1 MLDETDDLRALD
13 SRDLLGA
20 TASMSAHLTEGFEL
34 GKAAASTIADAK
46 EIFVCALGGSAIGGD
61 LAYAWL
67 SESPGIPCSVVR
79 SYSVPARIGP
89 DSLAI
94 VISYSGDT
102 EETLSMAEQ
111 ALERNAMTVTISSGG
126 KLKDIASKHGV
137 PHCAIPPGLVP
148 RSTIGYAFGSLA
160 GILDGAGIIDCQDS
174 ISSARESIERVRSHC
189 APEIETGENPAKKLA
204 HSLHG
209 TVPVVIGHGTLVPV
223 ARRWANQLNENA
235 KMIAFSNELPEMNHN
250 GIVGWAGDDLSRGF
264 SMIFLEDEVS
274 DSRMSRRIEATKAMM
289 SERVR
294 VYSSVASG
302 SSRLARVF
310 SSVMMGD
317 YVSLY
322 SAFARRVDP
331 STTEQIDEIKRILSE
346 KRI

>member
-1 MLDETDDLRALD
+1 MDDLNAVKLLD
-13 SRDLLGA
+13 TRDLLGM
-20 TASMSAHLTEGFEL
+20 TARMPEHMIEGFQL
-34 GKAAASTIADAK
+34 GRAAATTVSNPK
-46 EIFVCALGGSAIGGD
+46 EIFICALGGSAISGD
-61 LAYAWL
+61 LACAWL

-79 SYSVPARIGP
+79 SYCVPARIGP

-111 ALERNAMTVTISSGG
+111 VLERNAMTVTISSGG
-126 KLKDIASKHGV
+126 KLKDIASRHGV
-137 PHCAIPPGLVP
+137 PHCAVPPGLVP
-148 RSTIGYAFGSLA
+148 RSTIGYVFGSLA
-160 GILDGAGIIDCQDS
+160 GVLDGTGVIDCLDS
-174 ISSARESIERVRSHC
+174 ISSAKEAIEQVRSHC

-209 TVPVVIGHGTLVPV
+209 TVPVVIGHGMLAPV

-235 KMIAFSNELPEMNHN
+235 KMIAFSDELPEMNHN
-250 GIVGWAGDDLSRGF
+250 GIVGWMGDGLSRGF
-264 SMIFLEDEVS
+264 SMIFLEDEES
-274 DSRMSRRIEATKAMM
+274 DSRMSRRIEATKAMV
-289 SERVR
+289 SERMR
-294 VYSSVASG
+294 VYSSLASG
-302 SSRLARVF
+302 DSPLASMF

-322 SAFARRVDP
+322 SAFARHVDP
-331 STTEQIDEIKRILSE
+331 STTEPIDEIKRILSE